1 MAKLIEITGK
11 ALSGEWGIDDQTGE
25 GIPVLRTTNFTNEGV
40 VDYKNVVTRT
50 ITQKNIEEKFLRKG
64 DIIIEKSGGSDKFPV
79 GRVIYF
85 EGEDNTYLFNNFTGL
100 LRVKNQEIWYPRYV
114 FYSLFANYRRGGTRM
129 FENKTTGIH
138 NLKLAH
144 YISQYEVNEIVKE
157 EQISVCDKLDKLY
170 VIINEMKQQLRLLDD
185 LIKAR
190 FVEMFGDLANPE
202 CSWDKCKFVD
212 ACADK
217 DDIKC
222 GPFGTQLSKDEYTTS
237 GIAVWEI
244 PQINTAFLSE
254 PTHFLT
260 EEKAEQLNSYTII
273 PGDIAMSRKG
283 NVGKCALFPN
293 DYPDGIIHSD
303 VLRIRV
309 DRERL
314 NPAFMVCQLHF
325 SGFVTRQ
332 IELVSSGAIMAGVN
346 VTKLKQIYVHVPPM
360 DLQNQFADFVR
371 QVDKSK
377 VAVQKAL
384 DETQTLFDS
393 LMQEYFG

>member
-1 MAKLIEITGK
+1 MKYKLKDIFDLQMGKTPSRDNVDYWNTNGYKWISIGDLSTTEMYISNTKEHLSEKAVQESRIKLIPRNTVVMSFKLSIGKTAIT
-11 ALSGEWGIDDQTGE
+11 AEDMYS
-25 GIPVLRTTNFTNEGV
+25 NEAIMAFHDKHV
-40 VDYKNVVTRT
+40 VDMLPKY
-50 ITQKNIEEKFLRKG
+50 IF
-64 DIIIEKSGGSDKFPV
+64 
-79 GRVIYF
+79 
-85 EGEDNTYLFNNFTGL
+85 YLFKYRDWDKGSNKAVMGKTLNKATL
-100 LRVKNQEIWYPRYV
+100 SEIEIELC
-114 FYSLFANYRRGGTRM
+114 SL
-129 FENKTTGIH
+129 EKQ
-138 NLKLAH
+138 K
-144 YISQYEVNEIVKE
+144 EIVK
-157 EQISVCDKLDKLY
+157 VLDKIMGSLAGRKS
-170 VIINEMKQQLRLLDD
+170 ELLLLDD

-332 IELVSSGAIMAGVN
+332 IELVSSGAIMAGGN
-346 VTKLKQIYVHVPPM
+346 VTKLKKIYVHVPPM

-377 VAVQKAL
+377 LMFQKLHQKLNILRQKA
-384 DETQTLFDS
+384 
-393 LMQEYFG
+393 GNI

>member
-50 ITQKNIEEKFLRKG
+50 ITKKNIEEKFLRKG

-377 VAVQKAL
+377 LMFQKL
-384 DETQTLFDS
+384 HQKLNILQKKVGDI
-393 LMQEYFG
+393 